1 MAGALIDSAIAR
13 LREAGYKITNARRTV
28 LEVLCENQHHLT
40 SADVLEQVETRDPD
54 IGRASVF
61 RTLDLLTELAI
72 IRPTYLA
79 PRTPNYIL
87 MPDNGHHAHIVCPQ
101 CSSVIE
107 LGDCEIEDLIQ
118 RIAAKHDL
126 QITGHLLELY
136 GICADCCQKIE
147 SDR

>member
-1 MAGALIDSAIAR
+1 MAAALIDSAIAR
-13 LREAGYKITNARRTV
+13 LKEAGYKITNARRTV
-28 LEVLCENQHHLT
+28 LEVLCENHRHLT
-40 SADVLEQVETRDPD
+40 SADVLEQVEERDSD

-72 IRPTYLA
+72 IRPTYLT
-79 PRTPNYIL
+79 PHTPNYIL

-101 CSSVIE
+101 CDLVIE

-118 RIAAKHDL
+118 SIADRHDL

-136 GICADCCQKIE
+136 GVCADCCRRNE
-147 SDR
+147 